1 MPALNSKQTETYMKY
16 QEQEQAYQLDNDKTI
31 VIRLDMR
38 AGGTFVRGL
47 QKPFDDAFTD
57 AMKRTAQALA
67 EQVQGTQLVYT
78 GSDEITLILKQKGE
92 KPFTPFFNGKLQ
104 KMVSLTASIATAA
117 FNKAWL
123 DIVNNTT
130 DDARKDVLSSKLF
143 TACFDSRAF
152 ELDNDW
158 DSAFECVW
166 WRVNDVRRNSVQ
178 MLARHYFSHR
188 ELQNVKVTE
197 MLQKLDESG
206 HSWESEVSMENK
218 YGTILIHEAYNGT
231 GYNPKTKEYVS
242 TIRHAWFNATE
253 SELKEFQQ
261 VKCSEDFA
269 HTSIYQRLV
278 AED

>member
-47 QKPFDDAFTD
+47 QKPFDDAFTN
-57 AMKRTAQALA
+57 AMTRTAQALA

-123 DIVNNTT
+123 DIVNTTT
-130 DDARKDVLSSKLF
+130 DDARKEVLSNKLF

-158 DSAFECVW
+158 YSAFECAW
-166 WRVNDVRRNSVQ
+166 WRVNDVRRNSIQ

-197 MLQKLDESG
+197 MLQKLDEIG

-218 YGTILIHEAYNGT
+218 YGTILIHEAYDGE
-231 GYNPKTKEYVS
+231 GYNPKTKEHVN
-242 TIRHAWFNATE
+242 TIRHAWFNTTE
-253 SELKEFQQ
+253 AELKEFQQ

-269 HTSIYQRLV
+269 KTSIYQRV
-278 AED
+278 IAED

>member
-1 MPALNSKQTETYMKY
+1 MPALNSKHTETYMKY

-47 QKPFDDAFTD
+47 QKPFDDAFTN
-57 AMKRTAQALA
+57 AMNHTAQALA

-123 DIVNNTT
+123 DIVIDTQDT
-130 DDARKDVLSSKLF
+130 ARQKVLARKLF

-158 DSAFECVW
+158 DSALECVW
-166 WRVNDVRRNSVQ
+166 WRVNDVRRNSIQ

-197 MLQKLDESG
+197 MLQKLDEIG
-206 HSWESEVSMENK
+206 HSWEPEVSMENK
-218 YGTILIHEAYNGT
+218 YGTVLIHEAYDGE
-231 GYNPKTKEYVS
+231 GFNPKTKEYVR
-242 TIRHAWFNATE
+242 TIRHAWFNTTE
-253 SELKEFQQ
+253 TELEEFQQ

-269 HTSIYQRLV
+269 KTSIYKRVV
-278 AED
+278 AEN

>member
-1 MPALNSKQTETYMKY
+1 MPALNSKHTETYMKY

-47 QKPFDDAFTD
+47 QKPFDDAFTN
-57 AMKRTAQALA
+57 AMNHTAQALA

-123 DIVNNTT
+123 DIVIDTQDT
-130 DDARKDVLSSKLF
+130 ARQKVLARKLF

-158 DSAFECVW
+158 
-166 WRVNDVRRNSVQ
+166 
-178 MLARHYFSHR
+178 
-188 ELQNVKVTE
+188 E
-197 MLQKLDESG
+197 MLQKLDEIG
-206 HSWESEVSMENK
+206 HSWDSEVSMENK
-218 YGTILIHEAYNGT
+218 YGTILIHEAYDGE
-231 GYNPKTKEYVS
+231 GFNPKTKEYVR
-242 TIRHAWFNATE
+242 TIRHAWFNTTE

-261 VKCSEDFA
+261 IKCSEDFVK
-269 HTSIYQRLV
+269 TSIYKRVV
-278 AED
+278 AEN